1 MATTETPAATPTA
14 PAESHGETHGSTM
27 AEGGHEGGGLPQ
39 LDSSHYPSQL
49 LWLAISF
56 GLLYLL
62 LSRVLLPKVES
73 ALARRRHHIEA
84 DLAGA
89 RQLQKQSEEVAA
101 AYEAALAEARG
112 KASGI
117 AGDMRAKLTAEV
129 DAERNRVDEAIV
141 AKIAAGES
149 DIADT
154 RRKAMGEVEGITT
167 AVVGDIVNRL
177 IGRTPGP
184 AEVKA
189 AILAQREQGR

>member
-1 MATTETPAATPTA
+1 MATTETPTATPTA
-14 PAESHGETHGSTM
+14 PAESHGETHGSTA
-27 AEGGHEGGGLPQ
+27 AEGGHEGGLPQ

-73 ALARRRHHIEA
+73 ALARRRRQIEA

-89 RQLQKQSEEVAA
+89 RQLQKQSEDVAA

-117 AGDMRAKLTAEV
+117 VGDMRAKLTAEV
-129 DAERNRVDEAIV
+129 DAERSRVDEEIV
-141 AKIAAGES
+141 AKIAAAES
-149 DIADT
+149 EIADT
-154 RRKAMGEVEGITT
+154 RKKAMGEVEGITT
-167 AVVGDIVNRL
+167 TVVGDIVNRL

>member
-14 PAESHGETHGSTM
+14 PAESHGETHGSTV
-27 AEGGHEGGGLPQ
+27 AEGGHEGAGLPQ

-62 LSRVLLPKVES
+62 LSRVLLPKVEN

-154 RRKAMGEVEGITT
+154 RRKALGEVEGITT

>member
-1 MATTETPAATPTA
+1 MATTETPAATPAA
-14 PAESHGETHGSTM
+14 PAESHGETHGSTA
-27 AEGGHEGGGLPQ
+27 AEGGHGGLPQ

-73 ALARRRHHIEA
+73 ALARRRHQIEA
-84 DLAGA
+84 DLGDA
-89 RQLQKQSEEVAA
+89 RQLQKQSQDVAA

-129 DAERNRVDEAIV
+129 DAERSRVDEAIL
-141 AKIAAGES
+141 ARSPARDG
-149 DIADT
+149 
-154 RRKAMGEVEGITT
+154 RRWARSRASPPPSSATSST
-167 AVVGDIVNRL
+167 A
-177 IGRTPGP
+177 
-184 AEVKA
+184 
-189 AILAQREQGR
+189 

>member
-1 MATTETPAATPTA
+1 MATTETPAQPSKA
-14 PAESHGETHGSTM
+14 PAETHGSTA
-27 AEGGHEGGGLPQ
+27 AEGGHGGLPQ

-62 LSRVLLPKVES
+62 LSRLLLPMVES
-73 ALARRRHHIEA
+73 ALARRRRRIHA

-89 RQLQKQSEEVAA
+89 RELEKQSEELAA

-112 KASGI
+112 QASGI
-117 AGDMRAKLTAEV
+117 AADMRTRLNAEV
-129 DAERNRVDEAIV
+129 EAERNRVDADVAARITAAEAEIQ
-141 AKIAAGES
+141 G
-149 DIADT
+149 T
-154 RRKAMGEVEGITT
+154 RRKALGEVETITT
-167 AVVGDIVNRL
+167 GLVGDIVNRL

-184 AEVKA
+184 DEVKT

>member
-1 MATTETPAATPTA
+1 MATTETPAATPTV
-14 PAESHGETHGSTM
+14 PAETHGETHGSTA
-27 AEGGHEGGGLPQ
+27 AEGGHEGGLPQ
-39 LDSSHYPSQL
+39 LDATHYPSQL

-84 DLAGA
+84 DLAVA
-89 RQLQKQSEEVAA
+89 RQLQKQSEDVAA

-117 AGDMRAKLTAEV
+117 AGDMRAELTAEV
-129 DAERNRVDEAIV
+129 DAERSRVDEEIV
-141 AKIAAGES
+141 AKIAAAES
-149 DIADT
+149 EIADT
-154 RRKAMGEVEGITT
+154 RKQAMGEVEGITT
-167 AVVGDIVNRL
+167 AIVGDIVDRL

-189 AILAQREQGR
+189 AILAQREQTR

>member
-14 PAESHGETHGSTM
+14 PAESHGETHGSTA
-27 AEGGHEGGGLPQ
+27 AEGGHEGGLPQ

-62 LSRVLLPKVES
+62 LSRVLLPRVES
-73 ALARRRHHIEA
+73 ALARRRHQIEA

-89 RQLQKQSEEVAA
+89 RQLQKQSEDVAA

-129 DAERNRVDEAIV
+129 DAERSRVDEEIV
-141 AKIAAGES
+141 AKIVAAES
-149 DIADT
+149 EIADT
-154 RRKAMGEVEGITT
+154 RKKAMGEVEGITT

>member
-1 MATTETPAATPTA
+1 MATTETPAATPAA
-14 PAESHGETHGSTM
+14 PAESHGETHGSTA
-27 AEGGHEGGGLPQ
+27 AEGGHGGLPQ

-73 ALARRRHHIEA
+73 ALARRRHQIEA
-84 DLAGA
+84 DLGGA
-89 RQLQKQSEEVAA
+89 RQLQKQSQDVAA

-129 DAERNRVDEAIV
+129 DAERSRVDEAIL
-141 AKIAAGES
+141 AKIAAAES
-149 DIADT
+149 EIAGT

-177 IGRTPGP
+177 IGRTPSP

-189 AILAQREQGR
+189 AIVAQREQG